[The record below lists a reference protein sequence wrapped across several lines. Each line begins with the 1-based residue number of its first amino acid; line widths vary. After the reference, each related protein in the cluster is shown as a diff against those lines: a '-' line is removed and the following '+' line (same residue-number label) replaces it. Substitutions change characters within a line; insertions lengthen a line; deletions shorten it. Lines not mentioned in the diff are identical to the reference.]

1 MKAHLFLYPSS
12 SEETQPISG
21 LEVYPEVSFS
31 RLNSEPRIAA
41 QQIEEV
47 LNQTLQPELLAFW
60 DESLGAFPWKA
71 FERFSESLDDTWHPG
86 PVLTG
91 NSEPDLLRY
100 VHPLWVYRPDPEVNL
115 AGAINW
121 KLDFRAAFLRT
132 SVWMKLGGLDGG
144 FETLAGAARELGLR
158 CLMRGAVC
166 RQQPSILENK
176 PARVEYVSLADR
188 YRLVQQSYGA
198 RWARYVLLRRII
210 SANPVKEVR
219 AWRKGGVGSSN
230 ISKAPTG
237 AAHRAFETVSLPA
250 KPEISVVLPT
260 YGRYRY
266 VAEVLDDLRSQTL
279 KPSQILVAD
288 GNPVSD
294 RRPELYLKYGDL
306 PLEVIWL
313 DREGICV
320 SRNECLRRVTGDYVL
335 FLDDDSRIDERNLE
349 LHLRILTSYGADV
362 SVGPAYTRQRPELH
376 PQQQEIAC
384 TFMDCGTTLCRR
396 SVLQEIGGFD
406 MQFNQHLAGEDGEL
420 GVRMVRA
427 GALMLNNPF
436 AKRFHYLAPVG
447 GARSSSN
454 NIHRWRRWSFLPRPT
469 QSILYIAR
477 RHFEK
482 SAAWDAVL
490 QSWVLAGWRR
500 ADGQPKSAGW
510 KIRTMLAELASIPIS
525 LIRLIRSV
533 SFSRKMLKEG
543 PQIPSLDP
551 TTAHDRLNTKLQL
564 SHRRDGV
571 KETGLRFG

>member
-1 MKAHLFLYPSS
+1 MDAHLFFYSPSTEGARVPFEGDS
-12 SEETQPISG
+12 HPGATW
-21 LEVYPEVSFS
+21 S
-31 RLNSEPRIAA
+31 RLDREPDRAS
-41 QQIEEV
+41 QQIEGV
-47 LNQTLQPELLAFW
+47 LNRSLPPEVLAFW
-60 DESLGAFPWKA
+60 DESLGAFPWHA
-71 FERFSESLDDTWHPG
+71 LERFSTSLDDIWHPG
-86 PVLTG
+86 PILTG
-91 NSEPDLLRY
+91 KSEPDLLRY

-121 KLDFRAAFLRT
+121 KLDFRATFLRA
-132 SVWMKLGGLDGG
+132 SALQKLGGLDGG
-144 FETLAGAARELGLR
+144 FETLAGAARELGFR

-176 PARVEYVSLADR
+176 PARVELVSMADH
-188 YRLVQQSYGA
+188 YRLVRQFYGA
-198 RWARYVLLRRII
+198 RWARYVLLRRMI
-210 SANPVKEVR
+210 SANPIREVQ
-219 AWRKGGVGSSN
+219 AWRKGGAGSSN
-230 ISKAPTG
+230 ISKAPSG
-237 AAHRAFETVSLPA
+237 AAHRDFETVSLET

-266 VAEVLDDLRSQTL
+266 VAEVLDDLRSQTI

-288 GNPVSD
+288 GNPVSERQPD
-294 RRPELYLKYGDL
+294 LYLKYADL
-306 PLEVIWL
+306 PLEVIWV

-349 LHLRILTSYGADV
+349 LHLRILTAYGADV

-396 SVLQEIGGFD
+396 HILQEIGGFD
-406 MQFNQHLAGEDGEL
+406 MQFNKHLAGEDGEL

-454 NIHRWRRWSFLPRPT
+454 NVHRWRRWSFLPRPT

-482 SAAWDAVL
+482 SAASEAVL
-490 QSWVLAGWRR
+490 QNWVLAGWRR
-500 ADGQPKSAGW
+500 ADGQPKSPGW
-510 KIRTMLAELASIPIS
+510 KFRTMLAELAGIPIS

-533 SFSRKMLKEG
+533 SFSREMLKEG

-551 TTAHDRLNTKLQL
+551 TNRAR
-564 SHRRDGV
+564 
-571 KETGLRFG
+571 